1 MRPPAGLY
9 LERSRGRLLLHATN
23 AIVNRGRGPVELRG
37 HRTGRVTM
45 SAVQVIHR
53 KNGRRMIVRTGAH
66 LGFKAIP
73 GQGHYWKFRYAADF
87 ELWKLDSHNRRIR
100 VVRTGEKQYYC
111 LRDLQHRRPGL
122 SRSPSRAV
130 YPGCNQNAGQRT
142 VTIGTSVGWADVY
155 PSTYYEQYIDVTG
168 LRGRFMFVHRA
179 DPRNGIWE
187 ENEDNNASGTIV
199 KLPSGRVLGTRG
211 PFK

>member
-1 MRPPAGLY
+1 
-9 LERSRGRLLLHATN
+9 
-23 AIVNRGRGPVELRG
+23 
-37 HRTGRVTM
+37 
-45 SAVQVIHR
+45 
-53 KNGRRMIVRTGAH
+53 
-66 LGFKAIP
+66 
-73 GQGHYWKFRYAADF
+73 
-87 ELWKLDSHNRRIR
+87 
-100 VVRTGEKQYYC
+100 
-111 LRDLQHRRPGL
+111 
-122 SRSPSRAV
+122 V
-130 YPGCNQNAGQRT
+130 YPGCNQNPGQRS